1 MEPDEQPWPMST
13 LASRVAVITG
23 AASGIGFGMA
33 EAFLAEG
40 ARIVVADLDTERL
53 REAVRRLSGSADQV
67 LAVATDVTD
76 LESVRHLAQA
86 AVDRFGAV
94 DVVCNNAG
102 VWTLGYQ
109 WDTPEEDWRWVIDV
123 NLWGVI
129 HGIRVF
135 VPLLIANSAGGQ
147 LVNTASIGGLVAG
160 AGTGPYAAA
169 KHAVVGLSKSLRA
182 ELAMRKARVGV
193 TIVCPGK
200 VATPITRRL
209 NTRPGASPG
218 PALPAELE
226 AVSAAME
233 SADGGMSATDA
244 GRMIVDAVKTNAQ
257 WVFPGADRHRALVEL
272 EVSELMAA
280 FPPTA

>member
-1 MEPDEQPWPMST
+1 MAT

-40 ARIVVADLDTERL
+40 ARVVLADLDTEGL
-53 REAVRRLSGSADQV
+53 REAGQRLSGSADQV

-76 LESVRHLAQA
+76 LESVRHLALA

-109 WDTPEEDWRWVIDV
+109 WDTPGEDWRWVIDV

-135 VPLLIANSAGGQ
+135 APLLIANPAGGHV
-147 LVNTASIGGLVAG
+147 VNTASIGGLVAG

-169 KHAVVGLSKSLRA
+169 KHAVIGLSKSLRA
-182 ELAMRKARVGV
+182 ELALRKARVGV

-209 NTRPGASPG
+209 NARPGATPG
-218 PALPAELE
+218 PVLPAELQ
-226 AVSAAME
+226 AVSRAMQ

-257 WVFPGADRHRALVEL
+257 WVFPGAGRHRALVER
-272 EVSELMAA
+272 EVAELMAA

>member
-1 MEPDEQPWPMST
+1 MST

-23 AASGIGFGMA
+23 AASGIGLGMA

-40 ARIVVADLDTERL
+40 ARVVVADLDSEGL
-53 REAVRRLSGSADQV
+53 REAASRLPGSADQV

-135 VPLLIANSAGGQ
+135 VPILIANSAGGHV
-147 LVNTASIGGLVAG
+147 VNTASIGGLVAG

-182 ELAMRKARVGV
+182 ELTMRKARVGV

-200 VATPITRRL
+200 VATPITRRI
-209 NTRPGASPG
+209 NARPGAGPG
-218 PALPAELE
+218 PALPAELQ
-226 AVSAAME
+226 AVSAAMQ
-233 SADGGMSATDA
+233 SADDGIRATDA

-257 WVFPGADRHRALVEL
+257 WVFPGADRHRALVEQ
-272 EVSELMAA
+272 EFSELMAA

>member
-1 MEPDEQPWPMST
+1 MGSDEQSWPMST

-33 EAFLAEG
+33 EAFLSEG
-40 ARIVVADLDTERL
+40 ARVVLADLDADGL
-53 REAVRRLSGSADQV
+53 LEAAGRLSGSANQV
-67 LAVATDVTD
+67 LAVVTDVTD
-76 LESVRHLAQA
+76 LESVRHLARA
-86 AVDRFGAV
+86 TMDRFGAV

-109 WDTPEEDWRWVIDV
+109 WEIAEEDWRWVIDV

-129 HGIRVF
+129 HGIQVF
-135 VPLLIANSAGGQ
+135 VPMLIANSAGGQ
-147 LVNTASIGGLVAG
+147 VVNTASIGGLVAG

-209 NTRPGASPG
+209 NARPGASPG
-218 PALPAELE
+218 PVLPAELQ
-226 AVSAAME
+226 AVSEAMQ
-233 SADGGMSATDA
+233 SANGGMSAADA

-272 EVSELMAA
+272 EVSALMAA

>member
-1 MEPDEQPWPMST
+1 MST
-13 LASRVAVITG
+13 LANRVAVITG

-40 ARIVVADLDTERL
+40 ARVVVADLDAEGL
-53 REAVRRLSGSADQV
+53 REAARRLSGSADQV

-76 LESVRHLAQA
+76 LESVRHLARA

-135 VPLLIANSAGGQ
+135 VPILIANSAGGHV
-147 LVNTASIGGLVAG
+147 VNTASIGGLVAG

-169 KHAVVGLSKSLRA
+169 KHAVIGLSKSLRA

-209 NTRPGASPG
+209 NARPGARPG
-218 PALPAELE
+218 PALPAELQ
-226 AVSAAME
+226 AASAAMQ
-233 SADGGMSATDA
+233 SADGGLSATDA
-244 GRMIVDAVKTNAQ
+244 GRMIVDAVKTNTQ
-257 WVFPGADRHRALVEL
+257 WVFPGAGRHRTLVEL